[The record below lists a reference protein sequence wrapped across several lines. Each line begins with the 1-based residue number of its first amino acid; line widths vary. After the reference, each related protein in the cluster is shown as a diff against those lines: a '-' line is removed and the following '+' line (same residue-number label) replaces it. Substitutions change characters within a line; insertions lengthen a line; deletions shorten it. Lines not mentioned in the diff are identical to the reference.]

1 MRPSVA
7 CRQPALYTASCS
19 RQSCRAVAH
28 IHTQAHGLPLLP
40 LLAHCYEVMLRC
52 CCQTTAGGLTGAAT
66 ENTYGAGDRTGR
78 EKMKENG
85 PFKHFLTNLFWRP
98 KEYNAESPPNNQRD
112 RGVRQSRQWQ
122 RHSRRSGTPA
132 GYGGGSSSQW
142 QTLPRQR
149 HQRSRHQ
156 RRSQL
161 GDRGDGEQFEQF
173 RTNLWRVFL
182 PFSFVKALP
191 LTLDEIGKLNDNV
204 MLWYLMAKSSIRSG
218 AFQVLTAK
226 NKCFAS
232 DLCLY

>member
-7 CRQPALYTASCS
+7 GRQPALHTASWS

-78 EKMKENG
+78 EKIKENG
-85 PFKHFLTNLFWRP
+85 PFRHFLTNLFRRP

-122 RHSRRSGTPA
+122 RGGGAALPPATAAAAAASGKPCRDSGTSAPDTS
-132 GYGGGSSSQW
+132 GGPSWATEETGNSLNSSE
-142 QTLPRQR
+142 QTSDVCFYL
-149 HQRSRHQ
+149 
-156 RRSQL
+156 
-161 GDRGDGEQFEQF
+161 F
-173 RTNLWRVFL
+173 
-182 PFSFVKALP
+182 P
-191 LTLDEIGKLNDNV
+191 LSK
-204 MLWYLMAKSSIRSG
+204 R
-218 AFQVLTAK
+218 FH
-226 NKCFAS
+226 
-232 DLCLY
+232 